1 MEPFDHNTPQEH
13 QPQAPEHPA
22 AEPQD
27 TTYHSVG
34 AQDPTYYSPR
44 AQESAYRSAEQPHR
58 ESPYANS
65 PYEMHQSAPEY
76 QYQPAPQPPQ
86 PPKPRK
92 PRKPIWKGVVACL
105 LAAVLVAGGCMITA
119 ATVNARWEQRS
130 ADTELELSQKIE
142 QLEKQI
148 GSASASTGGV
158 QTLPNDGSALS
169 PSQLYASSRD
179 SVVAISSTV
188 QTASIYGT
196 ATGTSSGS
204 GFIWSEDGYVVTN
217 YHVIQDAVDV
227 QVITYDNMEYPATV
241 VGYDAA
247 NDIAVLKVEAQGLS
261 AAPIGSSTQMNIGD
275 MVAAIGNPLGT
286 LASTQTIGYVS
297 GINREVTT
305 DNATISMIQTDC
317 AINPGNSGGPLF
329 NMQGQVIGV
338 TTAKYS
344 GTTNSGATIEGIGF
358 AIPIDDVVPIINDLI
373 EYGYVTGAY
382 MGVTAMDTDA
392 ESAAKFGLPTGAYIV
407 SVVEGGAA
415 DKAGI
420 QPKDIVI
427 DLGGTTIRN
436 RTDLTRALRN
446 FKAGDTTTVTV
457 IRSGK
462 EVSLEITLDEKPQE
476 TQTDVPQPDENM
488 PSEGSYD
495 EWFDWFFGGRGR

>member
-1 MEPFDHNTPQEH
+1 MEPFDNNNPQDY
-13 QPQAPEHPA
+13 QPQPPEHPA
-22 AEPQD
+22 PEPQD
-27 TTYHSVG
+27 STYHIPG
-34 AQDPTYYSPR
+34 PQR
-44 AQESAYRSAEQPHR
+44 R

-65 PYEMHQSAPEY
+65 PYEMHQNHSEY
-76 QYQPAPQPPQ
+76 HYQPQPPQ
-86 PPKPRK
+86 PPKQRK
-92 PRKPIWKGVVACL
+92 PRKPIWKGVLACL

-119 ATVNARWEQRS
+119 TAVNSNWEKRS
-130 ADTELELSQKIE
+130 AETERELSQKIE

-148 GSASASTGGV
+148 SGGNLSNGI

-169 PSQLYASSRD
+169 PSQLYAGSRD
-179 SVVAISSTV
+179 SVVAIASTV
-188 QTASIYGT
+188 QTSSLYGP

-217 YHVIQDAVDV
+217 YHVIQNATDV
-227 QVITYDNMEYPATV
+227 QVITYDNMEYPATI

-247 NDIAVLKVEAQGLS
+247 NDIAVLKVEAEGLS
-261 AAPIGSSTQMNIGD
+261 AAPIGSSAQMNIGD

-407 SVVEGGAA
+407 SVEEGGAA
-415 DKAGI
+415 AKAGI

-446 FKAGDTTTVTV
+446 YKAGDTTTVTV

-462 EVSLEITLDEKPQE
+462 EVALEITLDEKPQE
-476 TQTDVPQPDENM
+476 AQPTVPQPDENM

>member
-1 MEPFDHNTPQEH
+1 MEPFDNNNPQDY
-13 QPQAPEHPA
+13 QPQPSEHPA
-22 AEPQD
+22 PEPQD
-27 TTYHSVG
+27 TTYHIPG
-34 AQDPTYYSPR
+34 PQR
-44 AQESAYRSAEQPHR
+44 R

-65 PYEMHQSAPEY
+65 PYEMHQNHSEY
-76 QYQPAPQPPQ
+76 HYQPQPPQ
-86 PPKPRK
+86 PPKQRK
-92 PRKPIWKGVVACL
+92 PRKPIWKGVLACL

-119 ATVNARWEQRS
+119 TAVNSNWEKRS
-130 ADTELELSQKIE
+130 AESERELSQKIE

-148 GSASASTGGV
+148 SGGNLSNGI

-169 PSQLYASSRD
+169 PSQLYAGSRD
-179 SVVAISSTV
+179 SVVAIASTV
-188 QTASIYGT
+188 QTSSLYGP

-217 YHVIQDAVDV
+217 YHVIQNATDV
-227 QVITYDNMEYPATV
+227 QVISYDNMEYPAAI

-247 NDIAVLKVEAQGLS
+247 NDIAVLKVEAEGLS
-261 AAPIGSSTQMNIGD
+261 AAPIGSSAQMNIGD
-275 MVAAIGNPLGT
+275 MVAAIGNPLG
-286 LASTQTIGYVS
+286 
-297 GINREVTT
+297 
-305 DNATISMIQTDC
+305 
-317 AINPGNSGGPLF
+317 
-329 NMQGQVIGV
+329 
-338 TTAKYS
+338 
-344 GTTNSGATIEGIGF
+344 SGATIEGIGF
-358 AIPIDDVVPIINDLI
+358 ASPIDDVVPIINALI

-407 SVVEGGAA
+407 SVEEGGAA
-415 DKAGI
+415 AKAGI

-446 FKAGDTTTVTV
+446 YKAGDTTTVTV

-462 EVSLEITLDEKPQE
+462 EVALEITLDEKPQE
-476 TQTDVPQPDENM
+476 AQPTVPQPDENM

>member
-1 MEPFDHNTPQEH
+1 METNDNQEYQPCQPPVDQGTDHPI
-13 QPQAPEHPA
+13 QPQ
-22 AEPQD
+22 QD
-27 TTYHSVG
+27 TTYHSG
-34 AQDPTYYSPR
+34 PQQRT
-44 AQESAYRSAEQPHR
+44 
-58 ESPYANS
+58 SPYANS
-65 PYEMHQSAPEY
+65 PYEMHQQAPEY
-76 QYQPAPQPPQ
+76 HYQPANQPPQQ
-86 PPKPRK
+86 PPKP
-92 PRKPIWKGVVACL
+92 PRKPIWKTMLACT
-105 LAAVLVAGGCMITA
+105 LAAALVVGGCLITA
-119 ATVNARWEQRS
+119 ACVNASWEERS
-130 ADTELELSQKIE
+130 AETEQELSRRIE
-142 QLEKQI
+142 QLQKQI
-148 GSASASTGGV
+148 DSNAGVSGGSV
-158 QTLPNDGSALS
+158 QPLPSDGSSLS
-169 PSQLYASSRD
+169 PSQLYAGSRD
-179 SVVAISSTV
+179 SVVAISSTI
-188 QTASIYGT
+188 QSSSIYGT
-196 ATGTSSGS
+196 STGTSSGS

-217 YHVIQDAVDV
+217 YHVIENATEVS
-227 QVITYDNMEYPATV
+227 VITYDSTEYPAQV
-241 VGYDAA
+241 VGHDAA
-247 NDIAVLKVEAQGLS
+247 NDIAVLKIEADGLS
-261 AAPIGSSTQMNIGD
+261 AAPIGSSAQMSIGD

-373 EYGYVTGAY
+373 QYGYVTGAY

-392 ESAAKFGLPTGAYIV
+392 QSAAQFGLPTGAYIV
-407 SVVEGGAA
+407 SVIDGGAA

-446 FKAGDTTTVTV
+446 YKAGDTTTVTV

-462 EVSLEITLDEKPQE
+462 EMTLDITLDEKPQE
-476 TQTDVPQPDENM
+476 DTASQIPQPDENM

-495 EWFDWFFGGRGR
+495 EWFDWFFGNRGR